1 MHFCLGSAVAKA
13 QLKSLFREI
22 FRRMPQLE
30 VGEPEFVFSE
40 FVHGVRALPVRVVR

>member
-1 MHFCLGSAVAKA
+1 M
-13 QLKSLFREI
+13 KSLFREI

-30 VGEPEFVFSE
+30 VGEPEFVFGE